1 MKLKYVG
8 ESGIVPTVGMLVQGE
23 EYNVE
28 IFSKKVLQDF
38 KNRNLL
44 VPVASITKAAKEK
57 E

>member
-8 ESGIVPTVGMLVQGE
+8 ESGTVPTVGMLVQ
-23 EYNVE
+23 NVE
-28 IFSKKVLQDF
+28 YDTSIFSKKVLKDF

-44 VPVASITKAAKEK
+44 VSVVVKSKEK